1 MAKWNEN
8 CNPLCMNINDC
19 IAKADSPIQSYWE
32 YSAFQHVDICIVG
45 AGIIGLSTA
54 LECRKRYP
62 DALITILEKAPHGH
76 GATTRN
82 AGFACF
88 GSATELLHDIDVFG
102 KDHALNIANERFLGL
117 SSLLQR
123 CAPEK
128 IKYEALGGAEL
139 IRAHEISYLDR
150 IDEVNAFAENITGDP
165 HTFRIVSAHE
175 QQAYGFS
182 DAVQAVIMN
191 KYEGQ
196 VHSGYLH
203 ATLESLARAAD
214 IRIEHGSD
222 VLQANDNDDHGA
234 LHVSTRNGE
243 YVLHAQTII
252 LCTNAMM
259 SKLAPELDI
268 KPGRGQV
275 IVTSPIA
282 GLSFQGAFHIDEGY
296 YYFRS
301 LGDRVLLGGGRNLDF
316 EGEETYEFGHSS
328 IIMEA
333 LETML
338 REVILPKK
346 EFTIDY
352 AWSGLMGFTPD
363 KKPRVSSLSN
373 HVYCAF
379 GCNGMGIA
387 LASRI
392 AERIASLIADS

>member
-1 MAKWNEN
+1 
-8 CNPLCMNINDC
+8 MNINEC
-19 IAKADSPIQSYWE
+19 IAKPDSPIRSYWE
-32 YSAFQHVDICIVG
+32 YTAFQHVDICIVG

-54 LECRKRYP
+54 LECRKRFP
-62 DALITILEKAPHGH
+62 NASITILEKAPHGH

-102 KDHALNIANERFLGL
+102 SDHALNIAKERFLGL
-117 SSLLQR
+117 SSLLKR
-123 CAPEK
+123 CAPDA
-128 IKYEALGGAEL
+128 IKYEPLGGAEL
-139 IRAHEISYLDR
+139 IREHELQYLHR

-165 HTFRIVSAHE
+165 QTYRIVSAQE
-175 QQAYGFS
+175 QHAFGFS
-182 DAVQAVIMN
+182 QAVQAVIVN
-191 KYEGQ
+191 TYEGQ
-196 VHSGYLH
+196 LHSGYLH
-203 ATLESLARAAD
+203 ATLESLARAED

-222 VLQANDNDDHGA
+222 VLHVNDIDEHGT
-234 LHVSTRNGE
+234 LLVSSQHGE
-243 YVLHAQTII
+243 YTLHAQTII

-275 IVTSPIA
+275 IVTSPIPD
-282 GLSFQGAFHIDEGY
+282 LPFQGAFHIDEGF

-316 EGEETYEFGHSS
+316 EGEETFEFGHSD

-338 REVILPKK
+338 HEIILPKK
-346 EFTIDY
+346 EFCIDY

-363 KKPRVSSLSN
+363 KKPRVSSLSH

-392 AERIASLIADS
+392 AERIASLLEDS